1 MSLILSLMSLSGT
14 PLHSPFSLMAYE
26 ISLLGDI
33 HSVKAT
39 DVVRIQVYFIALYA
53 LYTIAS
59 ALYVVSIP
67 TYLAGSFTSAR

>member
-1 MSLILSLMSLSGT
+1 
-14 PLHSPFSLMAYE
+14 MAYE

-33 HSVKAT
+33 HSVKAI
-39 DVVRIQVYFIALYA
+39 DVVRIHVYFIALYA

-67 TYLAGSFTSAR
+67 VHLAGSST

>member
-1 MSLILSLMSLSGT
+1 
-14 PLHSPFSLMAYE
+14 MAYE
-26 ISLLGDI
+26 TSLLDDI

-39 DVVRIQVYFIALYA
+39 DVVRLQVYFIALYA

-67 TYLAGSFTSAR
+67 TYLAGSFTEVR

>member
-1 MSLILSLMSLSGT
+1 
-14 PLHSPFSLMAYE
+14 MAYE

-59 ALYVVSIP
+59 ALYVVSIS
-67 TYLAGSFTSAR
+67 TYLAGSFTWVR